1 MDIRTNDTIAACYS
15 LGLERID
22 GLDGIDMTGARFGG
36 FHETF
41 DSLGI
46 YGILTRYGNAIYR
59 SGRIQRTAVWSGI
72 FLDMDKLIIRDD
84 IATQYVT
91 ERIIE
96 GVNRLRRVCA
106 LADSGILL
114 YAGKRRRGRPIAGI
128 EWLQW
133 PEELSG
139 VGDESSHHAAEICA
153 DGLRYRLEK
162 SEKETSS
169 R

>member
-1 MDIRTNDTIAACYS
+1 MDIRTNGIIAACYS
-15 LGLERID
+15 LRLERIG
-22 GLDGIDMTGARFGG
+22 GLDGIDMTGIRFGG

-46 YGILTRYGNAIYR
+46 CGILTRYGNAIYR
-59 SGRIQRTAVWSGI
+59 SGRIQRTAVCSSI

-91 ERIIE
+91 EQIIE

-106 LADSGILL
+106 LADSGILF

-139 VGDESSHHAAEICA
+139 GSYEYSKAGV
-153 DGLRYRLEK
+153 
-162 SEKETSS
+162 
-169 R
+169 